1 VSVRPA
7 QADAAVA
14 NTATYVAACRA
25 VGRPESG
32 LTAEQVR
39 AWYATEQGL
48 NLAALDADSAAV
60 AAAADAADEGLQAAR
75 EGLAILTGAWAGGS
89 GSAAVEFVERHCV
102 AAATVVAGL
111 RDAAEVLNSL
121 RQRLGDLI
129 ETKAEAAVRIDD
141 RSAGPRPG
149 WLAGAEAVLSG
160 APDSAAVQLVSQ
172 QIAPWVDEI
181 RSEWVTAMRSSTE
194 SVTTAYAESA
204 NRLTARGDP
213 RFEMPAPRST
223 PDRDPPGA
231 APQPEAPA
239 AAPQPAPAQWVPQSA
254 PAQSVPLVSPTLPDA
269 DGGLAALVAALAD
282 ALAAAPET
290 GLDVETE
297 PEEADPEEAEPDESE
312 PVIPEPVEPEP
323 VEPDPE
329 VQTGTGE
336 SKEPAAQ
343 PDPAAEPEPVADA
356 DSEQPEQP
364 APQPQPQPPALETP
378 QPPSPPP
385 LAAESTAADQSPC
398 EIAADEL
405 PQVGQ

>member
-7 QADAAVA
+7 QADTAVA

-48 NLAALDADSAAV
+48 NLAALEADGAAV
-60 AAAADAADEGLQAAR
+60 AAAAAAADEGLQAAR
-75 EGLAILTGAWAGGS
+75 EGLAILAGAWAGGS
-89 GSAAVEFVERHCV
+89 GSAAVEFVERHCA

-129 ETKAEAAVRIDD
+129 ETKAAAAVRIDD
-141 RSAGPRPG
+141 RSAGPRPE

-160 APDSAAVQLVSQ
+160 APDSAAVQVVAH

-194 SVTTAYAESA
+194 SVATAYAESA

-231 APQPEAPA
+231 APQPEAPTA
-239 AAPQPAPAQWVPQSA
+239 VPQPAPAQWAPQSA
-254 PAQSVPLVSPTLPDA
+254 PAQSVPLVSPALPDA
-269 DGGLAALVAALAD
+269 GGGLAALVTALAD

-297 PEEADPEEAEPDESE
+297 PEEAQPEEADPEEADPEEAE
-312 PVIPEPVEPEP
+312 PVIPEPVQPE
-323 VEPDPE
+323 PE

-356 DSEQPEQP
+356 DLEPQEPP
-364 APQPQPQPPALETP
+364 APQPQPPAPETP
-378 QPPSPPP
+378 PPPSPLPPP

>member
-1 VSVRPA
+1 MSVRPA

-48 NLAALDADSAAV
+48 SLAALEADSAAV

-75 EGLAILTGAWAGGS
+75 EGLAILAGAWAGGS
-89 GSAAVEFVERHCV
+89 GSAAVEFVERHCA

-111 RDAAEVLNSL
+111 RDAAEVLDSL

-141 RSAGPRPG
+141 RSAGPRPE

-160 APDSAAVQLVSQ
+160 VPDSAAVQLVSQ

-194 SVTTAYAESA
+194 SVTTAYVESA

-239 AAPQPAPAQWVPQSA
+239 AAPQPAPAQWAPQAA
-254 PAQSVPLVSPTLPDA
+254 PPPSVPLVSPPLPDA
-269 DGGLAALVAALAD
+269 SGGLAALVAALAES
-282 ALAAAPET
+282 LAAAPET
-290 GLDVETE
+290 GLDVEAE
-297 PEEADPEEAEPDESE
+297 PEEAEPE
-312 PVIPEPVEPEP
+312 EPEP
-323 VEPDPE
+323 EVE
-329 VQTGTGE
+329 TGIGE
-336 SKEPAAQ
+336 SKEPEAQ
-343 PDPAAEPEPVADA
+343 RDPAAEPEPVADA
-356 DSEQPEQP
+356 DPEQTEPQEPQEPP
-364 APQPQPQPPALETP
+364 APQPQPQPPAPETAP
-378 QPPSPPP
+378 PPSPLPPPPP

>member
-1 VSVRPA
+1 MSVRPA

-48 NLAALDADSAAV
+48 NLAALEADGAAV

-75 EGLAILTGAWAGGS
+75 EGLAILAGAWAGGS
-89 GSAAVEFVERHCV
+89 GSAAVEFVERHCA

-121 RQRLGDLI
+121 RQRLDDLI

-160 APDSAAVQLVSQ
+160 APDSAAVQVVSQ

-223 PDRDPPGA
+223 PDHHSPGA

-239 AAPQPAPAQWVPQSA
+239 AAPQPAPAQWAPQSA
-254 PAQSVPLVSPTLPDA
+254 PAQSVPLASPALPDA
-269 DGGLAALVAALAD
+269 GGGLAALVAALAD

-290 GLDVETE
+290 GLDVEAE
-297 PEEADPEEAEPDESE
+297 PEEADPEEADPEEDE
-312 PVIPEPVEPEP
+312 PVIPEPVQPE
-323 VEPDPE
+323 PE

-336 SKEPAAQ
+336 SKEPEAQ

-356 DSEQPEQP
+356 DSEQPEPP
-364 APQPQPQPPALETP
+364 APQPQPQPPAPETP
-378 QPPSPPP
+378 PPPSPLPLP

>member
-48 NLAALDADSAAV
+48 NLAALEADSAAV

-75 EGLAILTGAWAGGS
+75 EGLAILAGAWAGGS
-89 GSAAVEFVERHCV
+89 GSAAVEFVERHC
-102 AAATVVAGL
+102 AAAVTVVAGL

-160 APDSAAVQLVSQ
+160 APDSAAVQVVSQ

-223 PDRDPPGA
+223 PDHHSPGA

-239 AAPQPAPAQWVPQSA
+239 AAPQPAPAQWAPQSA

-282 ALAAAPET
+282 VLAAAPET

-297 PEEADPEEAEPDESE
+297 PEEADPEESE

-323 VEPDPE
+323 VEPEPE

-336 SKEPAAQ
+336 SKESAAQ

-356 DSEQPEQP
+356 DPAQPEQP

-378 QPPSPPP
+378 PPPSPPP

>member
-1 VSVRPA
+1 MSVRPA

-48 NLAALDADSAAV
+48 SLAALEADSAAV

-75 EGLAILTGAWAGGS
+75 EGLAILAGAWAGGS
-89 GSAAVEFVERHCV
+89 GSAAVEFVERHCA

-111 RDAAEVLNSL
+111 RDAAEVLDSL

-141 RSAGPRPG
+141 RSAGPRPE

-160 APDSAAVQLVSQ
+160 VPDSAAVQLVSQ

-194 SVTTAYAESA
+194 SVTTAYVESA

-239 AAPQPAPAQWVPQSA
+239 AAPQPAPAQWAPQAA
-254 PAQSVPLVSPTLPDA
+254 PPPSVPLVSPPLPDA
-269 DGGLAALVAALAD
+269 SGGLAALVAALAES
-282 ALAAAPET
+282 LAAAPET
-290 GLDVETE
+290 GLDVEAE
-297 PEEADPEEAEPDESE
+297 PEEAEPE
-312 PVIPEPVEPEP
+312 EPEP
-323 VEPDPE
+323 EVE
-329 VQTGTGE
+329 TGIGE
-336 SKEPAAQ
+336 SKEPEAQ

-356 DSEQPEQP
+356 DPEQTEPQEPQEPP
-364 APQPQPQPPALETP
+364 APQPQPQPPEPETAP
-378 QPPSPPP
+378 PPSPLPLPPP

>member
-1 VSVRPA
+1 
-7 QADAAVA
+7 
-14 NTATYVAACRA
+14 
-25 VGRPESG
+25 
-32 LTAEQVR
+32 
-39 AWYATEQGL
+39 
-48 NLAALDADSAAV
+48 
-60 AAAADAADEGLQAAR
+60 
-75 EGLAILTGAWAGGS
+75 
-89 GSAAVEFVERHCV
+89 VEFVERHCA

-141 RSAGPRPG
+141 RSAGPRPE

-160 APDSAAVQLVSQ
+160 APDSTAVQVVSQ

-194 SVTTAYAESA
+194 SVSTAYAESA

-213 RFEMPAPRST
+213 RFEMPAPHST
-223 PDRDPPGA
+223 PDRDPPSA

-239 AAPQPAPAQWVPQSA
+239 AAPQPAPAQWAPQAA
-254 PAQSVPLVSPTLPDA
+254 PAQSVPLVSPPLPDA
-269 DGGLAALVAALAD
+269 GGGLAALVAALAE
-282 ALAAAPET
+282 ALVAAPET
-290 GLDVETE
+290 GPDVETG
-297 PEEADPEEAEPDESE
+297 PEEAG
-312 PVIPEPVEPEP
+312 P

-329 VQTGTGE
+329 EPEPEVETGIGE
-336 SKEPAAQ
+336 SKEPEAQ
-343 PDPAAEPEPVADA
+343 SDPAAEPEPVADA
-356 DSEQPEQP
+356 DPEQPEQPEPP
-364 APQPQPQPPALETP
+364 APQPQPQPPAPETP
-378 QPPSPPP
+378 PPPSPLPPP

>member
-1 VSVRPA
+1 
-7 QADAAVA
+7 VA

-48 NLAALDADSAAV
+48 NLAALEADGAAV

-75 EGLAILTGAWAGGS
+75 EGLAILAGAWAGGS
-89 GSAAVEFVERHCV
+89 GSAAVEFVERHCA

-121 RQRLGDLI
+121 RQRLDDLI

-160 APDSAAVQLVSQ
+160 APDSAAVQVVSQ

-223 PDRDPPGA
+223 PDHHSPGA

-239 AAPQPAPAQWVPQSA
+239 AAPQPAPAQWAPQSA
-254 PAQSVPLVSPTLPDA
+254 PAQSVPLASPALPDA
-269 DGGLAALVAALAD
+269 GGGLAALVAALAD

-290 GLDVETE
+290 GLDVEAE
-297 PEEADPEEAEPDESE
+297 PEEADPEEADPEEDE
-312 PVIPEPVEPEP
+312 PVIPEPVQPE
-323 VEPDPE
+323 PE

-336 SKEPAAQ
+336 SKEPEAQ

-356 DSEQPEQP
+356 DSEQPEPP
-364 APQPQPQPPALETP
+364 APQPQPQPPAPETP
-378 QPPSPPP
+378 PPPSPLPLP